1 MIKFVTIIDGKA
13 MLYTQ
18 YDTGNCYAKPVL
30 DGRAKFI
37 PREEFNRIRTDAKY
51 ELGKHYEEVV
61 K

>member
-13 MLYTQ
+13 LPSN
-18 YDTGNCYAKPVL
+18 TGNCYAKPVL
-30 DGRAKFI
+30 EGRAKFI
-37 PREEFNRIRTDAKY
+37 SREEFNRVRTDAKY

>member
-30 DGRAKFI
+30 EGRAKFI
-37 PREEFNRIRTDAKY
+37 PREEFNRVRTDAKY
-51 ELGKHYEEVV
+51 ELG
-61 K
+61 